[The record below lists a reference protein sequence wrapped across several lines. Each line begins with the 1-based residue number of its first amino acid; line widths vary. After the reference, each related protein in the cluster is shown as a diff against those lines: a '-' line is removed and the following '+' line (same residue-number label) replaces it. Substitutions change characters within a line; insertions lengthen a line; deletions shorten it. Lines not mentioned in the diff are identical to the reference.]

1 MRRSPLTRQGRRLR
15 FLHSFVSFPLAALFA
30 FNAAIPVFADGA
42 VALDLPTLRAF
53 PAGPGVLSDGP
64 LPAGPTEARLRAAFP
79 DRNLQRLDPDAFQ
92 AMVQAHAGQGR
103 FLSGVELAAVLDPQA
118 APVMLAQAS
127 FPPHPATTTRPP
139 PPQPTALALRM
150 RCDSLPSLGRSRC
163 LDSLAR
169 RDSLAPPQETRA
181 GESSPDSQTVLGSPY
196 APGQERNANDATATD
211 NDEAKGWFV
220 NLFADL
226 RSDGSKSGGLDA
238 HGWAVLFFVVIG
250 FVVVGAFLV
259 YGVETLAEMAINRD
273 HYPVFQEAGLR
284 LSYSGEAWQDGA
296 GAELYRDAYLAGLR
310 YALGFD
316 RPGADVGLAL
326 EGGYIDIHLRPTEGP
341 GNAFDFRGAYFVA
354 GPILRFGSYDPACFS
369 LEFLNGTSNHPF
381 IGWISKARMSL
392 QFRMGRHQVI
402 GADLGAVFYDLN
414 FLDGLAWRSGNLNRD
429 LSLIGGLDFG
439 WEF

>member
-1 MRRSPLTRQGRRLR
+1 MRHGRRLR
-15 FLHSFVSFPLAALFA
+15 FHSLVSFPLAALFA

-42 VALDLPTLRAF
+42 VALELPPLRAF

-64 LPAGPTEARLRAAFP
+64 VPAGPTEARLREAFP
-79 DRNLQRLDPDAFQ
+79 DRNLQRLEPEAFQ
-92 AMVQAHAGQGR
+92 ALVQAHAGQGR
-103 FLSGVELAAVLDPQA
+103 FLSGVELAAVLDPPTAPSAQA
-118 APVMLAQAS
+118 APADTVGPRALREAQAKE
-127 FPPHPATTTRPP
+127 AAARE
-139 PPQPTALALRM
+139 AR
-150 RCDSLPSLGRSRC
+150 GREARGR
-163 LDSLAR
+163 DSLAR
-169 RDSLAPPQETRA
+169 MGETHPGDSTA
-181 GESSPDSQTVLGSPY
+181 DSQAVILNLP
-196 APGQERNANDATATD
+196 APGQERNRNDAAAVD
-211 NDEAKGWFV
+211 QDEAKGWFV
-220 NLFADL
+220 NLFADI
-226 RSDGSKSGGLDA
+226 RGGGSKSGGLDA

-259 YGVETLAEMAINRD
+259 YGVETLAEMALNRD
-273 HYPVFQEAGLR
+273 HYPIFQEAGLR

-296 GAELYRDAYLAGLR
+296 GADLYRDAYLAGLR

-316 RPGADVGLAL
+316 RPGADVGLAF
-326 EGGYIDIHLRPTEGP
+326 EGGYIDIHLRPAEGP
-341 GNAFDFRGAYFVA
+341 GNAFDFRGAYLVA

-369 LEFLNGTSNHPF
+369 LEFLNGTSNHPS

-402 GADLGAVFYDLN
+402 GADLGAVFYDLD